1 MAAIDIRRLSSEDR
15 QDWEALWQGYNRFYK
30 RSVEDRVTERLWDR
44 LIAGTGEPFGFGA
57 EIDGRIRGFAHY
69 FFQSSSSDWNPRCY
83 LQDLFADP
91 DTRGIGVGRV
101 LIEAVYAEADRHEAA
116 QTYWLTEDSNATARL
131 LYDRIGKQT
140 RFIKYMR

>member
-1 MAAIDIRRLSSEDR
+1 MTAVGIRRLSPGDKEDWNR
-15 QDWEALWQGYNRFYK
+15 LWQGYNRFYK
-30 RSVEDRVTERLWDR
+30 RSVEERVTERLWDR

-57 EIDGRIRGFAHY
+57 EVDGRLCGFAHY
-69 FFQSSSSDWNPRCY
+69 FFQPSTSDWNPRCY

-91 DTRGIGVGRV
+91 DIRGKGVGRV